1 MAKIRYS
8 DEYICPKCGRHTA
21 LVCRTDGAHQAHC
34 LICDV
39 YYDVEIAKTTN
50 ADLLRAES
58 DEGLADAIFYTLSEF
73 QSKEALLAY
82 LREEVNTD
90 A

>member
-1 MAKIRYS
+1 MKLNCS
-8 DEYICPKCGRHTA
+8 DCINEWELYGITGRCPG
-21 LVCRTDGAHQAHC
+21 
-34 LICDV
+34 CDNGSRFHPV
-39 YYDVEIAKTTN
+39 KRKRAPKKPLTN

-82 LREEVNTD
+82 LREEVKTD

>member
-1 MAKIRYS
+1 MKRDCERCVHENKSPMA
-8 DEYICPKCGRHTA
+8 EP
-21 LVCRTDGAHQAHC
+21 CRTCG
-34 LICDV
+34 
-39 YYDVEIAKTTN
+39 IAMLNFEPRKPLTN

-73 QSKEALLAY
+73 PSKEALLAF
-82 LREEVNTD
+82 LREEAKSD

>member
-1 MAKIRYS
+1 MS
-8 DEYICPKCGRHTA
+8 TW
-21 LVCRTDGAHQAHC
+21 
-34 LICDV
+34 
-39 YYDVEIAKTTN
+39 IADKGTIPAVTTN
-50 ADLLRAES
+50 ADLLRAEP

>member
-1 MAKIRYS
+1 MKDYPPYL
-8 DEYICPKCGRHTA
+8 DYPKERKP
-21 LVCRTDGAHQAHC
+21 L
-34 LICDV
+34 
-39 YYDVEIAKTTN
+39 TN

-82 LREEVNTD
+82 LREEVKSD